1 MATVLSGVPGVFIQE
16 RRARAV
22 RALPTGVPV
31 FVGLLEQTAPM
42 PAGSAPN
49 ADSYGPV
56 ALHHKTEFLGG
67 APVYGYLADCINGF
81 FDNGGD
87 YCYVVGIKV
96 DSTKADALGPDR
108 VTDPGAAANRMSAA
122 LDLTIMLDDVD
133 LVAVPDAQ
141 ALLNGQDASL
151 VVQVQQA
158 MITHCTVA
166 VPTRV
171 AVLDSPNSS
180 SAQALIG
187 HIQQLAAPAV
197 GPTNAAIYHPWI
209 HTIGSGSRA
218 IPPCGQVAG
227 IIARTDAAV
236 GVFAAPANAEIQDA
250 TDVDVALD
258 PDSLA
263 SLNANGVNCIR
274 AFPSRGIRVW
284 GARTLSR
291 DPDWTYLNV
300 RRLVLTVLRW
310 IDANMT
316 WATFEPN
323 VPALWARIE
332 RELGTYLTDL
342 WRAGALQGDV
352 VTDAFFVRC
361 NADLNPPDS
370 REQGNVIT
378 EIGLAPAAPAE
389 FVIITVQH
397 NSGTTE
403 LT

>member
-1 MATVLSGVPGVFIQE
+1 MATALSGVPGVYIQE
-16 RRARAV
+16 RRARSV

-31 FVGLLEQTAPM
+31 FIGLLEQTAPV
-42 PAGSAPN
+42 PADTPQDA
-49 ADSYGPV
+49 ASYGPV
-56 ALHHKTEFLGG
+56 VLHHKTEFLGG
-67 APVYGYLADCINGF
+67 APWYLADAINGF

-87 YCYVVGIKV
+87 YCYVVAIKV
-96 DSTKADALGPDR
+96 DSTDDPAGPGSRVIDDPIAAKDRMKNAL
-108 VTDPGAAANRMSAA
+108 A
-122 LDLTIMLDDVD
+122 LTVALDDVD
-133 LVAVPDAQ
+133 LVAIPDAQ
-141 ALLNGQDASL
+141 ALVTNEGALL
-151 VVQVQQA
+151 VLDVQRK
-158 MITHCTVA
+158 MIDHCSTIG
-166 VPTRV
+166 TRV
-171 AVLDSPNSS
+171 AVLDALRNRT
-180 SAQALIG
+180 AQALISDQV
-187 HIQQLAAPAV
+187 QQLGLPAV
-197 GPTNAAIYHPWI
+197 GPVNAAIYHPWI
-209 HTIGSGSRA
+209 RTIGSGSRLV
-218 IPPCGQVAG
+218 PPCGQVAG

-250 TDVDVALD
+250 TDLEATLD
-258 PDSLA
+258 PESLA
-263 SLNANGVNCIR
+263 MLNASGVNCIR
-274 AFPSRGIRVW
+274 AFPARGIRVF

-291 DPDWTYLNV
+291 DVDWTYLNV

-332 RELGTYLTDL
+332 RELGTYLTAL

-352 VTDAFFVRC
+352 ATSAFFVRC

-370 REQGNVIT
+370 REQGNVVT

-389 FVIITVQH
+389 FVIVTVQH